1 MVSTTLVLLA
11 AALLAAW
18 GGLLRHAEAGFVRP
32 PPFTKSAYQDNPRHV
47 HGEAVD
53 FAWETNITSPL
64 ELLVFMEYP
73 RLVDKPEYYY
83 LKTNVTRDVT
93 TLRWIAEL
101 FGREAIVPW
110 GQNAVCY
117 LGLAAEGAGAFNVK
131 FYSAHFNISIPDDV
145 RMQANKT
152 TSDRTRPLGSDPP
165 SSSSSSTSLA
175 DLTSG
180 MPALGVAGIAIG
192 SFVVFVSAF
201 VFAYLCWRR
210 GRRRRRR
217 SNGRA
222 RRTPAT
228 VVAAGAANAERKGYP
243 VARRLSRTEVRM
255 LVSPSPG
262 RESFPTKLKDVK
274 VRSSELYSKEIHEL
288 P

>member
-1 MVSTTLVLLA
+1 M
-11 AALLAAW
+11 
-18 GGLLRHAEAGFVRP
+18 
-32 PPFTKSAYQDNPRHV
+32 
-47 HGEAVD
+47 
-53 FAWETNITSPL
+53 
-64 ELLVFMEYP
+64 
-73 RLVDKPEYYY
+73 
-83 LKTNVTRDVT
+83 
-93 TLRWIAEL
+93 
-101 FGREAIVPW
+101 PW
-110 GQNAVCY
+110 GQDAVCY

-152 TSDRTRPLGSDPP
+152 TSDRTRPLGSDPSS

-210 GRRRRRR
+210 GRRRRDQ
-217 SNGRA
+217 GRD

-243 VARRLSRTEVRM
+243 VTRRLSRTEVRM